1 MNIFKIHCYCTLNKL
16 HACLLSHDRLF
27 STLWT
32 VARRLLSPGD
42 FPGKNTGVRCHFL
55 LQGVF
60 LTQGPHL
67 LRLLHWQANSLPL
80 SHLGSPNR
88 LQCSIKHCSRAHWET
103 RASIWPAVLQ
113 HSLFCDTHFI
123 VAVRHPTHSFSEV
136 FLWCLKF
143 LPTWDF
149 SCCLL
154 MSDVEG
160 RGRNSERQTEWLQW
174 PIAAKPGQ
182 FKFIRTNFC
191 GGLWPP
197 G

>member
-1 MNIFKIHCYCTLNKL
+1 MLL
-16 HACLLSHDRLF
+16 HTCMLSHVWLF

-32 VARRLLSPGD
+32 VARRLLSPCD

-55 LQGVF
+55 LQEVF
-60 LTQGPHL
+60 LTQGPNPHL
-67 LRLLHWQANSLPL
+67 LRLLHWLANSWPL

-88 LQCSIKHCSRAHWET
+88 LQCSIKPLLSCTLGNQSIHVTCSM
-103 RASIWPAVLQ
+103 Q
-113 HSLFCDTHFI
+113 HSLFYDIHFI
-123 VAVRHPTHSFSEV
+123 VVVHHPTHSFSEV

-149 SCCLL
+149 SCSLL
-154 MSDVEG
+154 MSDVEA

-174 PIAAKPGQ
+174 PIATKPGQ
-182 FKFIRTNFC
+182 FKFIRTSLC